1 VQVLTEASPERL
13 KQLTESGEFFWLD
26 LAAPG
31 PDQAQATAAAIGLE
45 PAPGARAFEF
55 GHTAQ
60 LRHYKHHVSLVFYA
74 VREPIEDAK
83 LESGLVEVHVLVSG
97 DWIVSIHADPCPPL
111 DQLRENIGEGGP
123 DSEQSIV
130 AELLD
135 ALADTFTDLL
145 EPMDDR
151 IGHLEEAAA
160 GEVPASQERTLRRE
174 ILHRRSGLLPVRR
187 VVRRQR
193 DYIDRAL
200 DELADL
206 PGLDPS
212 QHHELRDV
220 SGQMIRTSDRIDDA
234 LDRLT
239 AALDLLNST
248 VSNRLNEIMK
258 RLTVVATIFLPLT
271 VVTGFF
277 GQNFKWLTDHI
288 ESFASFAVFGIALL
302 LGSGIAVGMWV
313 RARLER
319 GGDPA

>member
-1 VQVLTEASPERL
+1 MQVLTEAEPERL
-13 KQLTESGEFFWLD
+13 RQLIGSGEFFWLD
-26 LAAPG
+26 LHDPG
-31 PDQAQATAAAIGLE
+31 PDQGREVAAAIGLE
-45 PAPGARAFEF
+45 PAAGERAFEF

-60 LRHYKHHVSLVFYA
+60 LRRYRNHVSMIFYA
-74 VREPIEDAK
+74 VKEPLKDGDFEA
-83 LESGLVEVHVLVSG
+83 GLVEVHVLVSG
-97 DWIVSIHADPCPPL
+97 DWIVSIHQAECPAL
-111 DQLRENIGEGGP
+111 DQLRENLSEDGP
-123 DSEQSIV
+123 DSEQSMV

-145 EPMDDR
+145 EPTDDR

-174 ILHRRSGLLPVRR
+174 ILRRRSGLLPVRR

-277 GQNFKWLTDHI
+277 GQNFKWLTDNI
-288 ESFASFAVFGIALL
+288 ESFGSFVV
-302 LGSGIAVGMWV
+302 LGVGVLVVSGVGVGMWV

-319 GGDPA
+319 GGDPG

>member
-1 VQVLTEASPERL
+1 MQLLTEASPERL
-13 KQLTESGEFFWLD
+13 RQLIEAGEFFWLD
-26 LAAPG
+26 LHDPG
-31 PDQAQATAAAIGLE
+31 SELAEAVAGAIGLG
-45 PAPGARAFEF
+45 PAAAERVFEF
-55 GHTAQ
+55 DRTAQ
-60 LRHYKHHVSLVFYA
+60 LRRYQRNVELVFHA
-74 VREPIEDAK
+74 VTGTDDADAA
-83 LESGLVEVHVLVSG
+83 LVEVHVLVSG
-97 DWIVSIHADPCPPL
+97 DWIVSIHRAACPAL
-111 DQLRENIGEGGP
+111 DRLRERLREGEP
-123 DSEQSIV
+123 ASEQSMV

-151 IGHLEEAAA
+151 IGRFEEEAA
-160 GEVPASQERTLRRE
+160 GEVPSSQERALRAE
-174 ILHRRSGLLPVRR
+174 ILRRRSGLLPMRR

-200 DELADL
+200 DELSNL

-220 SGQMIRTSDRIDDA
+220 AGQMIRTSDRIDDA

-288 ESFASFAVFGIALL
+288 ESFAAFAMLGVGVFAAAAIG
-302 LGSGIAVGMWV
+302 VGVWV
-313 RARLER
+313 SARLEH
-319 GGDPA
+319 GGDAG